1 LNFIFKLLFDIL
13 AQFFLSLPTLFL
25 ILAFPF
31 LNHPLAIGLL
41 ILSLTI
47 ILAVMLGII
56 TINLWISYALVLV
69 LLGGL
74 LVVFVYVS
82 LLASNELFQKRTIG
96 PFVALILFILI
107 FLFINFKQENLLSNF
122 NLNSVSALQN
132 KGYEWLTP
140 LYSLELSYLTIFL
153 ILYLLLTLIVVVR
166 ITKFDYSS
174 LRSNN

>member
-1 LNFIFKLLFDIL
+1 MNFIFKLLFDIL
-13 AQFFLSLPTLFL
+13 TQFFLSLPTLFL

-107 FLFINFKQENLLSNF
+107 FLFINFKQENLLLNF

>member
-1 LNFIFKLLFDIL
+1 ML

-31 LNHPLAIGLL
+31 LNHPLAMGLL

-47 ILAVMLGII
+47 MLAVMLGMM
-56 TINLWISYALVLV
+56 TMNLWISYALVLV

-82 LLASNELFQKRTIG
+82 LLASNELFQKSTIG
-96 PFVALILFILI
+96 PFAAFILFMLM
-107 FLFINFKQENLLSNF
+107 FLFMNLKQENLLSNF

-153 ILYLLLTLIVVVR
+153 ILYLLLTLIVVVS